1 MSVSRRHFLRDCL
14 RQWLGPVTLAPLLTR
29 CSEADETVVSAV
41 PGAPFEVEPW
51 PLAAAAQLPFV
62 HGVASGDPL
71 KDAVILWTRVTAPD
85 AMAAGADVEVEW
97 RIGLDRQLRVL
108 VQQGVA
114 RAQAERDHTVHVDV
128 NGLEPGT
135 TYYYQFR
142 ALGQS
147 SRRGRTKTLPS
158 GATSRMRLAITSCA
172 NYPAGYFNAYAL
184 LAQSDLDLVLH
195 LGDYIY
201 EYGNGVLGD
210 GLPIGRLPE
219 PSGEIVSL
227 DDYRRRHAQYKTDA
241 DLQELHRQHPWVV
254 VWDDHEVADNSFR
267 LGAYNHQATSEGDY
281 AERKRAATR
290 AYREWMPLR
299 SSSDDTPIYRGFACG
314 DLLDLL
320 VLDTRLDGRDE
331 QADECDV
338 TRIDDPARQL
348 LGAGQEAWLVA
359 QLAASQA
366 RGARWRFLGQQVI
379 FAPLLRSQRGCV
391 SSADEWDG
399 YRASR
404 QRVLDALVQER
415 VDNVV
420 ILTGDAH
427 SSWAMDVARDPFDPT
442 AYDPATGRGSQL
454 VEFVAPAISS
464 PPVGGP
470 SSSILASHPHVKFSN
485 QTKNG
490 YVMIDVT
497 HDRVQADWY
506 FPDTVRERSMQVDLG
521 GSYQTLAGDAHLT
534 AVEAPAEPRADAPL
548 PA

>member
-1 MSVSRRHFLRDCL
+1 MSFSRRHFLREGL
-14 RQWLGPVTLAPLLTR
+14 GRWLGGLTLAPLLAG
-29 CSEADETVVSAV
+29 CGDEDETVVSPV
-41 PGAPFEVEPW
+41 PGAPVEVEPW
-51 PLAAAAQLPFV
+51 PLAALAELPFA
-62 HGVASGDPL
+62 HGIASGDPL
-71 KDAVILWTRVTAPD
+71 SDAVILWTRITAPD
-85 AMAAGADVEVEW
+85 AMQSGADVEVEW
-97 RIGLDRQLRVL
+97 RIGLDRRLRVV
-108 VQQGVA
+108 VQQGVV

-128 NGLEPGT
+128 KGLQAGA

-142 ALGQS
+142 ALGRTS
-147 SRRGRTKTLPS
+147 PRGRTKTLPS

-172 NYPAGYFNAYAL
+172 NYPAGFFNAYAL
-184 LAQSDLDLVLH
+184 LARSDLDLVLH
-195 LGDYIY
+195 LGDYLY

-219 PSGEIVSL
+219 PSGEIVTL

-241 DLQELHRQHPWVV
+241 DLQELHRQHPWIV

-267 LGAYNHQATSEGDY
+267 LGAYNHQASEGDY
-281 AERKRAATR
+281 AARKGAATR

-299 SSSDDTPIYRGFACG
+299 SASDDTPIYRGFACG

-320 VLDTRLDGRDE
+320 MLDTRLDGRDE
-331 QADECDV
+331 PADECDLA
-338 TRIDDPARQL
+338 RIDDPARQL
-348 LGAGQEAWLVA
+348 LGPDQEAWLVA

-366 RGARWRFLGQQVI
+366 RGTRWRFLGQQVI
-379 FAPLLRSQRGCV
+379 FAPLLESTRGCV

-404 QRVLDALVQER
+404 QRLLDALVSES

-427 SSWAMDVARDPFDPT
+427 SSWAMDVARDPFDP
-442 AYDPATGRGSQL
+442 AVYDPATGRGSEL
-454 VEFVAPAISS
+454 VEFVTPAISS

-490 YVMIDVT
+490 YVLVDVT

-521 GSYQTLAGDAHLT
+521 GSYQTLAGEPHLV
-534 AVEAPAEPRADAPL
+534 AVEAPSEPRPDAPL